1 MLVIGREREVDA
13 LRRFVDRDVPGPG
26 ARSALLEGDAGI
38 GKTTLLAEATSVAH
52 EAGMTVLRAQ
62 AARAETGF
70 AFGSLRDLLE
80 PVVSDVLPD
89 LPGPQRDAM
98 QVAVLREAAGPH
110 PAEQHTVAVATLNAL
125 RALSASAPV
134 FVAVDDIHW
143 VDQASEAV
151 LGFALRRIGD
161 ERVRF
166 VTTRRPLEGNPDPL
180 GMSALAEGRLLRM
193 RIEPLST
200 PDLHRL
206 VRDRLG
212 VAISRPN
219 LRRLHQASGGNP
231 FFALEIVRSTD
242 PDLWV
247 RGAPVPVPKS
257 LRDLLRSRLD
267 ALGPN
272 AREAALITAVTA
284 EPTLPLL
291 EATMGRERSIGG
303 IAGAVDAEVL
313 AVEGARPR
321 LAHALLGEI
330 LEAETLPTKL
340 RELHGRLATAVPDPE
355 QHARH
360 LALAADGP
368 DERVAVA
375 LDEAS
380 LRARSRGATVVAAE
394 LSDLARRLTPS
405 EHSDHGRSRT
415 IDTARY
421 LFISGT
427 TGEAREV
434 LEQAITEWPAG
445 TDRAEAYRILGEILF
460 HAESSAAGD
469 RVLRQGLLEAGPD
482 VPLRARLHR
491 DLALTAWVARDQ
503 HAAVEHTRSARELAE
518 RLDDPLLLGQVLA
531 LWGEVEFLMGRGI
544 RHDIFDRAME
554 LDAHDP
560 ATHAVFRPAMVRGYV
575 SRMADDISD
584 SREHLTAVL
593 NEATELGDERT
604 ISFIHMHMG
613 DLEVDAGNWAEA
625 YVHANE
631 AYEMTLESMQRA
643 VLPFCLHVRA
653 NVQAHLGNESAARSL
668 GEEGFALGQEVD
680 APGAMALNLSD
691 LGFLELS
698 LGHPEEA
705 AARMGPLGAIALW
718 MSEGEPG
725 GLRFI
730 PDYVEAL
737 IAMGDL
743 AGAEPL
749 LAQLEQRAEAANRVW
764 GLATGAR
771 CRALFEASRGD
782 LEASLTAV
790 DAALVHH
797 RGLSQP
803 FELGRTLLVAGEVHR
818 RAKHKAAGRQHM
830 TEALAIFDQLGAKL
844 WSLRAHAEL
853 ERVGGR
859 ERSSEGLTP
868 SERRV
873 AELVAQGHSNQQV
886 ADQLFVTRKT
896 VEHHLSRVYHKLG
909 VTSRTQLAVRFAAR
923 TPLPKPR

>member
-26 ARSALLEGDAGI
+26 ASSALLEGDAGI

-89 LPGPQRDAM
+89 LPGPQRDAI

-134 FVAVDDIHW
+134 FVALDDIHW

-200 PDLHRL
+200 TDLHRL

-267 ALGPN
+267 ALGPH
-272 AREAALITAVTA
+272 AREAALIAALTA
-284 EPTLPLL
+284 EPTFPLL
-291 EATMGRERSIGG
+291 QATMGRKPAVDG
-303 IAGAVDAEVL
+303 ISGAVGAEVL
-313 AVEGARPR
+313 KVESGRPQ

-330 LEAETLPTKL
+330 LEADTLPSEL
-340 RELHGRLATAVPDPE
+340 RELHGRLAEVVTDPE
-355 QHARH
+355 EHARH
-360 LALAADGP
+360 LALAANGP
-368 DERVAVA
+368 NEAVA
-375 LDEAS
+375 TALEEAS
-380 LRARSRGATVVAAE
+380 LRARSRGATVAAAE
-394 LSDLARRLTPS
+394 LSDLARQLTPS
-405 EHSDHGRSRT
+405 EHADRARSRT

-421 LFISGT
+421 LHISGA

-434 LEQAITEWPAG
+434 LERAVSEWVEG
-445 TDRAEAYRILGEILF
+445 YERAEAYRVLGEILF
-460 HAESSAAGD
+460 NTESASAGD
-469 RVLRQGLLEAGPD
+469 RALRKGLLEAGSD
-482 VPLRARLHR
+482 VHLRARLHR
-491 DLALTAWVARDQ
+491 DLALTSWVAGDQ
-503 HAAVEHTRSARELAE
+503 ASAAEHARSALELAGQ
-518 RLDDPLLLGQVLA
+518 LDDPMLLGQALA
-531 LWGEVEFLMGRGI
+531 LWGQVEFLLGKGV
-544 RHDIFDRAME
+544 RHDILAQAMQ
-554 LDAHDP
+554 LDAPDP
-560 ATHAVFRPAMVRGYV
+560 ATHAVFRPAMVVGYIA
-575 SRMADDISD
+575 RMADDISE
-584 SREHLTAVL
+584 SRDHLTAVL
-593 NEATELGDERT
+593 RQAKELGDEIT
-604 ISFIHMHMG
+604 VSFVHMHLA
-613 DLEVDAGNWAEA
+613 DLEVDAGNWDEAEMYA
-625 YVHANE
+625 TE
-631 AYEMTLESMQRA
+631 TYEMTLESMQRA
-643 VLPFCLHVRA
+643 VLPFCLHVRG
-653 NVQAHLGNESAARSL
+653 NVEAHKGDEAAARSSC
-668 GEEGFALGQEVD
+668 EQGFALAQQVD

-698 LGHPEEA
+698 LGRPEEA
-705 AARMGPLGAIALW
+705 AVRMGPLAAIALW

-730 PDYVEAL
+730 PDHVEAL
-737 IAMGDL
+737 IAIGNL
-743 AGAEPL
+743 EGAEPL
-749 LAQLEQRAEAANRVW
+749 LVQLEERARAANRIW

-771 CRALFEASRGD
+771 CRALFEAARGD
-782 LEASLTAV
+782 LDAALVAA

-797 RGLSQP
+797 GDLSQP

-818 RAKHKAAGRQHM
+818 RAKHKAVARQHM
-830 TEALAIFDQLGAKL
+830 TGALAIFDQLGAKL
-844 WSLRAHAEL
+844 WSLKAHAEL

-886 ADQLFVTRKT
+886 ADQLFVARKT

-909 VTSRTQLAVRFAAR
+909 VTSRTQLAVRFAVIE
-923 TPLPKPR
+923 PLPKPR